1 MASKGKQQEEG
12 GAASSEAMDEDGSA
26 AADRQVGEGEAGDET
41 AADYYFDSYAHYG
54 AFAPRLLPLPLASSS
69 SRRLLKPSPPSAP
82 AVVRFHPIC
91 TTCRHPRGNAQGY
104 KQNNCLPKGHRG
116 KP

>member
-54 AFAPRLLPLPLASSS
+54 AFALRLLLPPPPSFFFVA
-69 SRRLLKPSPPSAP
+69 PSPQTFPPFRAGRRPFPPHLHHLQASTRKCSRTRCAPSP
-82 AVVRFHPIC
+82 
-91 TTCRHPRGNAQGY
+91 TCRPS
-104 KQNNCLPKGHRG
+104 
-116 KP
+116 